1 MMRHRRYG
9 RFLLAA
15 LLLPTSVPH
24 VAAQIRGSE
33 RGTVSQVLDGTTIT
47 VGYARVAAR
56 GRELFGAL
64 VPYDSPWTGANW
76 ATTIE
81 ADKDIRLNGVQV
93 PAGTYSVWIVPRE
106 GAWRV
111 SLDPKADYYHFQKPD
126 SSAEQI
132 HLTAD
137 PGTAPHAELL
147 TWTFPAVSGDVALLR
162 MHWGTT
168 TLPLQVE
175 VQPTRAVT
183 LQEDQRAVYMGTYQM
198 KIPPGIGWPTTAAF
212 EVTSKGGM
220 LRGHLPFG
228 IHPGDDFEFDLL
240 PAGIDRFHAQLYR
253 NGKLFNVEAGVIF
266 EFHTDGDTATGVTFR
281 GVEGSSFGE
290 GTRVGTP

>member
-1 MMRHRRYG
+1 MLRHQYG
-9 RFLLAA
+9 RLALAA
-15 LLLPTSVPH
+15 LLLSTPTPDI
-24 VAAQIRGSE
+24 AAQIRGSE
-33 RGTVSQVLDGTTIT
+33 RGTVSQVLDGTTVT

-81 ADKDIRLNGVQV
+81 ADKDIRLNGAEV
-93 PAGTYSVWIVPRE
+93 PAGTYSVWIVPRG

-111 SLDPKADYYHFQKPD
+111 SLDPKPDLYHFQKPD
-126 SSAEQI
+126 STAEQI
-132 HLTAD
+132 HLAAE
-137 PGTAPHAELL
+137 PGTAPHSELL

-168 TLPLQVE
+168 TLPLQIE
-175 VQPTRAVT
+175 VPPTRSVT
-183 LQEDQRAVYMGTYQM
+183 LPEEQRTAYMGTYQM
-198 KIPPGIGWPTTAAF
+198 TIPPGIGWPASAEF
-212 EVTSKGGM
+212 VVTSDAGM
-220 LRGHLPFG
+220 LRGQLPFG

-240 PAGIDRFHAQLYR
+240 PAGVDRFNAQLYR
-253 NGKLFNVEAGVIF
+253 NGKIFNVEAGVIF
-266 EFHTDGDTATGVTFR
+266 EFHTDGKTATGVTFR

-290 GTRVGTP
+290 GARAGTP